1 MKLKITIDD
10 QAFEVDVEVAEESA
24 PTNVRYVSTGSVSVP
39 SNAVAPAKSNGSA
52 SGERQPESEANAC
65 RSPLA
70 GVVSEISVE
79 VGDTVT
85 YVQPVIILE
94 AMKMFTTITSP
105 CTGTVKSID
114 VNPGDAVKQGQLLM
128 EFS

>member
-1 MKLKITIDD
+1 MKLRITIDD

-52 SGERQPESEANAC
+52 GERQPESEANAC

-70 GVVSEISVE
+70 GVVSEISVS
-79 VGDTVT
+79 VGDTVEND
-85 YVQPVIILE
+85 QPVIILE

-105 CTGTVKSID
+105 CAGTVKSID
-114 VNPGDAVKQGQLLM
+114 VKPGDAVKQGQLLM